1 MSAQLTQRDSLETES
16 ELPPQEPPP
25 WVIRWTAWLLIAAF
39 LFALLI
45 AVVMRLPETVDCRFV
60 LIPATGADPIQ
71 APRQA
76 IISRVVAEEGQTVK
90 AGDDLFVLRSD
101 EIGGWD
107 TLFHTLNEDLRS
119 KQESLNRNES
129 AYAAQLGIK
138 SAEIEQAKSEIKFRE
153 NHASTSRELVTRM
166 EKLAKQGGESEID
179 LIKLKLDLA
188 GSEKDLSVAQRT
200 LQQVTLDRGRM
211 ETEHARQRG
220 EEQAEIEKLK
230 MRIEPL
236 KKDLENAHQNLLTVR
251 SPYEGVVISVDQ
263 RSVGSFVQQGQVLC
277 QLAPKGSKPRA
288 RMTVNETGLPKLAVA
303 QRVRYFFEAFPY
315 QRYGTVA
322 GKVDWISPSAITT
335 TEGSRFIAMG
345 SLDRYEMSSRAGQ
358 PLPLRVGMRGDAHVI
373 VGGRTLI
380 EYAFEPIRQLSE
392 SIKQ

>member
-1 MSAQLTQRDSLETES
+1 MSAQLTQRDSLEAES

-345 SLDRYEMSSRAGQ
+345 SLDRYEMSSRVGQ

-392 SIKQ
+392 SMKQ

>member
-1 MSAQLTQRDSLETES
+1 MSAQLTQHDSFEKES
-16 ELPPQEPPP
+16 ELLPQEPPP
-25 WVIRWTAWLLIAAF
+25 WIIRWTAWLLVSAF
-39 LFALLI
+39 VFALLI
-45 AVVMRLPETVDCRFV
+45 AIVMRLPETVDCRFV

-76 IISRVVAEEGQTVK
+76 IINRVVVEEGQAVK
-90 AGDDLFVLRSD
+90 GGDDLFVLRSD

-107 TLFHTLNEDLRS
+107 TQFRTLNEDLRT

-129 AYAAQLGIK
+129 AYTAQLGIK
-138 SAEIEQAKSEIKFRE
+138 SAEIEQAKSEVGFRE
-153 NHASTSRELVTRM
+153 NHARTSRELVTRM

-200 LQQVTLDRGRM
+200 LQQVILDRERM

-220 EEQAEIEKLK
+220 EEQGEVEKLK
-230 MRIEPL
+230 MRIGAL
-236 KKDLENAHQNLLTVR
+236 KKDLENAQQNLLMVR
-251 SPYEGVVISVDQ
+251 SPYDGVVISVDQ
-263 RSVGSFVQQGQVLC
+263 RTVGSFVQQGQVLC

-288 RMTVNETGLPKLAVA
+288 RMTLTEAGLPRLAVA

-335 TEGSRFIAMG
+335 TEGSRFVALG
-345 SLDRYEMSSRAGQ
+345 SLDRYEMSPRAGHT
-358 PLPLRVGMRGDAHVI
+358 LPLRVGMKGDAHII

-380 EYAFEPIRQLSE
+380 EYAFEPIRQLRE